1 MDVTG
6 SRAIRTCQTSGRCAI
21 RNFHKY
27 TIVSPLLSGTW
38 SPHGHDNNNVGATYC
53 KQGKHS
59 EALEVMKKALAVYDR
74 ALGTC
79 GADYESSA
87 CVHSLTVGIKRLSD
101 CLQSDRQ

>member
-1 MDVTG
+1 MLG
-6 SRAIRTCQTSGRCAI
+6 E
-21 RNFHKY
+21 
-27 TIVSPLLSGTW
+27 
-38 SPHGHDNNNVGATYC
+38 DNNNVGATYC
-53 KQGKHS
+53 KQGKYS

-101 CLQSDRQ
+101 CLQSDRH